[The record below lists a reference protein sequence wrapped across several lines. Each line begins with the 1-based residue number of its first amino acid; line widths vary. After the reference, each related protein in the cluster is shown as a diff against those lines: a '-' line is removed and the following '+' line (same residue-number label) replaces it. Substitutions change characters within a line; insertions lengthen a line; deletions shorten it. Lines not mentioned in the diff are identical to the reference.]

1 LRRAA
6 LALAAAACAACAPA
20 LREPPSVA
28 VLASKPVPAELL
40 DADTL
45 RREAETRWAR
55 RPDVE
60 AVREAEALFL
70 QAAHADE
77 GDVAS
82 LIGATRTKTWLVDRE
97 PDAKHR
103 AEIAVSAVQTAQ
115 WCGRRRPDDPA
126 CDYWLALAVGVQARE
141 VRSTVDDGLKTM
153 IAALQRA
160 IDREPSYEDAGPERV
175 MALVL
180 LRAPGWPLGPGD
192 FEEGL
197 VHARRAMA
205 LRPEYPAN
213 VLALAEALAAN
224 KQRGPAR
231 EAYLSARALAV
242 RRKDAGDPDAPDW
255 IREADAAL
263 AALKP

>member
-1 LRRAA
+1 MRRTV
-6 LALAAAACAACAPA
+6 LALAAACAACAPA

-28 VLASKPVPAELL
+28 ILASKPVPAELL
-40 DADTL
+40 DADTI
-45 RREAETRWAR
+45 RYEAAARWAR
-55 RPDVE
+55 RPDIA
-60 AVREAEALFL
+60 AVREAEALYL

-77 GDVAS
+77 ADVTA
-82 LIGATRTKTWLVDRE
+82 LIGATRAKTWLVDHE
-97 PDAKHR
+97 PDAKRR
-103 AEIAVSAVQTAQ
+103 AELAVSAVQTAQ

-160 IDREPSYEDAGPERV
+160 IDRDPAYDDAGPERV

-197 VHARRAMA
+197 AHARRAFA
-205 LRPEYPAN
+205 LRPDHPAN
-213 VLALAEALAAN
+213 MLALAEALAAN

-231 EAYLSARALAV
+231 DAYRSARAAAV
-242 RRKDAGDPDAPDW
+242 RRKDAGDPDAGDW
-255 IREADAAL
+255 IRDADAAL
-263 AALKP
+263 SSLKP